1 MPRVIRL
8 TKIGPSLSLLLLLP
22 LIAPLRGG
30 KPAGEFAAEISKL
43 LSSGKLAQ
51 ADALVERHLSQ
62 QPPSSEAFLE
72 VGRLYFEHDQWQRAA
87 TFLRKSLEL
96 QNQNDVAH
104 LMLGLSLAELQ
115 RPEESEKELQ
125 IAVQQNPSSDINW
138 YFAGWRLLLRGKYE
152 ASLPYFY
159 KAVALNPKNPNAH
172 RALAS
177 ALARTGSYGLAEDY
191 YKKAIQLIEQT
202 QEQNPEPYLDLA
214 YVLLF
219 SNQNEPAARA
229 LECIRKAMAIN
240 PKMAE
245 AYYLSGKALFKLDR
259 YSEARGELV
268 KASEL
273 NPKDARPHFLL
284 AQVYDRLG
292 QVQQAKVSRQT
303 FSKLTQ
309 KRTDESPGMSN
320 TRP

>member
-1 MPRVIRL
+1 MPHVIRL
-8 TKIGPSLSLLLLLP
+8 PKISPWVLLLLFQLVA
-22 LIAPLRGG
+22 LLRGE
-30 KPAGEFAAEISKL
+30 PADEFIAEISKL
-43 LSSGKLAQ
+43 LTSEKLTQ
-51 ADALVERHLSQ
+51 ADALVERYLSR
-62 QPPSSEAFLE
+62 QPPSSEVFLE
-72 VGRLYFEHDQWQRAA
+72 VGRLYFEHNQWQRAA
-87 TFLRKSLEL
+87 AFLHKSLQL
-96 QNQNDVAH
+96 QHQNDVAH
-104 LMLGLSLAELQ
+104 LMLGLSLAELK

-125 IAVQQNPSSDINW
+125 IAVQQNPGSDINW

-159 KAVALNPKNPNAH
+159 KAVALNPKNPSAH

-191 YKKAIQLIEQT
+191 YQKAIKLIEQT

-219 SNQNEPAARA
+219 SNQKEPAARA
-229 LECIRKAMAIN
+229 LDCIRKAMAIN
-240 PKMAE
+240 PNMAE
-245 AYYLSGKALFKLDR
+245 AYYLGGKALFKLDR

-268 KASEL
+268 KATEL

-292 QVQQAKVSRQT
+292 QVQQAKVSRQM